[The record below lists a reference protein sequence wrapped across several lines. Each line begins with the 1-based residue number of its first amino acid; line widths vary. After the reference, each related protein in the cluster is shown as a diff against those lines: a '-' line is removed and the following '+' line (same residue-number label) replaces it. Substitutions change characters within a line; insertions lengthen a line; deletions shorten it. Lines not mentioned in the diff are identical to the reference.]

1 MLIVMFT
8 VVHKYI
14 QDISVLTLIKNPLEI
29 SLSFFFFFIL
39 LSSVEFFSSLMTS
52 TVW

>member
-14 QDISVLTLIKNPLEI
+14 QDISVLTLTKNPLEI
-29 SLSFFFFFIL
+29 SLSFFFFF
-39 LSSVEFFSSLMTS
+39 LSSWVQWNFFQA
-52 TVW
+52 